1 MNEKEIIME
10 HAEDKL
16 NNVTRY
22 CLHIIDFD
30 MDKESYDIYDL
41 EYCMNRF
48 DYIEE
53 DLIITKQLLRGILL

>member
-1 MNEKEIIME
+1 MNEKEIILE
-10 HAEDKL
+10 HAEDEL
-16 NNVTRY
+16 NDIIRY
-22 CLHIIDFD
+22 CLHILAFDIDR
-30 MDKESYDIYDL
+30 ECYDISDL